1 MSFSLLAKCK
11 KHMCFCE
18 NQAVLNVI
26 FIITIFI
33 YSLYKMRITGVLACS
48 GKTHLRCCKS

>member
-33 YSLYKMRITGVLACS
+33 YSLY
-48 GKTHLRCCKS
+48 